1 MMLCQRERIKKAFQ
15 SEGKEIR
22 ISSEAIPTNEREK
35 SGKGDFIHYI
45 WEVQANGMV
54 YDDYTYK
61 HETENKFAR
70 MTVKSDYYKIQ
81 LTGSLARAQTPR
93 PFPPPIPTPTPT
105 PTPSP
110 SFSSHMMFPCCYD
123 SRVADTL
130 TSTWTRGST
139 RSSRPRPSARTR

>member
-54 YDDYTYK
+54 CT
-61 HETENKFAR
+61 T
-70 MTVKSDYYKIQ
+70 T
-81 LTGSLARAQTPR
+81 
-93 PFPPPIPTPTPT
+93 TPTN
-105 PTPSP
+105 
-110 SFSSHMMFPCCYD
+110 
-123 SRVADTL
+123 
-130 TSTWTRGST
+130 TRRRT
-139 RSSRPRPSARTR
+139 SSRA